1 MRLPKRALSTRRL
14 NFMLVV
20 WTGVIL
26 GVLGGSSVTAASEEV
41 PGGEVLS
48 AVPGLSLYTHE
59 KHGEILIRV
68 AETVPIS
75 GCSVVLRGPGVGRVR
90 VALQQRETVVPFDLA
105 PLANGLHRIVVEL
118 RRGVK
123 VIAQR
128 RVQFL
133 KAPPAE
139 NEVKIDYRTRGLI
152 VDGKPFFPF
161 GFYWVGEQQCL
172 DTEMAFKFNLL
183 GPYGGDKQFLD
194 RCDAAGIKMSY
205 SIQGLAATEP
215 SEEKQQQ
222 LEETM
227 KAMRGEPSAVVLVPG
242 R

>member
-105 PLANGLHRIVVEL
+105 RLARIVKTSL
-118 RRGVK
+118 LAAATTGCRSTYST
-123 VIAQR
+123 
-128 RVQFL
+128 FC
-133 KAPPAE
+133 
-139 NEVKIDYRTRGLI
+139 RT
-152 VDGKPFFPF
+152 
-161 GFYWVGEQQCL
+161 Y
-172 DTEMAFKFNLL
+172 
-183 GPYGGDKQFLD
+183 LD
-194 RCDAAGIKMSY
+194 RSKAVWSRHMAKIILSSRPALVAG
-205 SIQGLAATEP
+205 P
-215 SEEKQQQ
+215 
-222 LEETM
+222 
-227 KAMRGEPSAVVLVPG
+227 
-242 R
+242 